1 MIYCDTSVFVA
12 ALTGEIGS
20 EPVQTW
26 LSQQAID
33 SLAISEWVGTEFA
46 SAIAMK
52 RRRGDFDEDGAA
64 RVLSVWDRLAS
75 SCRVIPVR
83 PRHFRL
89 ASALTGAPQSTLRS
103 GDALHLAIVRDRDLG
118 VATLDRVMADRA
130 TILGVPVHRFHI

>member
-20 EPVQTW
+20 EPVQAW
-26 LSQQAID
+26 LAQQITD
-33 SLAISEWVGTEFA
+33 SLAISEWVGTEFT

-52 RRRGDFDEDGAA
+52 CRRGDFDQDGAE
-64 RVLSVWDRLAS
+64 RVLAVWDRLAAG
-75 SCRVIPVR
+75 CRVLPIR

-89 ASALTGAPQSTLRS
+89 ASVLIGAPQSTLRS